1 MARIRLD
8 GDVLTVPE
16 GLFKRFRYSLPF
28 VPGKKKELYAAECFF
43 WLHRAAPALGA
54 TTIG

>member
-8 GDVLTVPE
+8 GGVLTVPE